1 MDSGIC
7 DLILER
13 LESDRER
20 DTVDVRVVFSR
31 PLDDA
36 ADDAYDTQYSF
47 SFVPVYA
54 CERRISADNFVL
66 SMSGIHYRPSRDV
79 VKTFVSS
86 WVDAVSDTSRARTKV
101 SCEVSATAARGGGR
115 IYGSKVRFDCGRS
128 SVRRAVNR
136 VVETVMRIKGL
147 VSAMAA

>member
-1 MDSGIC
+1 MESGIC
-7 DLILER
+7 DLILQR
-13 LESDRER
+13 LDSDRER
-20 DTVDVRVVFSR
+20 DTVDVRIVFR
-31 PLDDA
+31 RNTDA
-36 ADDAYDTQYSF
+36 EETEYNF

-86 WVDAVSDTSRARTKV
+86 WVDAVSDTSGARTEV
-101 SCEVSATAARGGGR
+101 SCELSATAARGGGR
-115 IYGSKVRFDCGRS
+115 IYRSTARFDCGRS
-128 SVRRAVNR
+128 SIRRGINR

-147 VSAMAA
+147 VSAMAE